1 MKLAIETIIVEETI
15 SLGIKLSEKL
25 GYFLISLHT
34 LKVLYATSRFSP
46 CWPLE
51 M

>member
-25 GYFLISLHT
+25 GYVLISLHET
-34 LKVLYATSRFSP
+34 GLLLATSGVTH
-46 CWPLE
+46 C
-51 M
+51 